1 MAPRDKSSRIKSPR
15 SKSSSEDNS
24 LPGRVKRYA
33 QVGGAVGGFAARI
46 AGERYFGL
54 KADRE
59 RGAENLRA
67 ALGGLKGPLMKV
79 AQILS
84 TIPDALPK
92 EYARELAQ
100 LQAKAP
106 HMGWPFVKRRMTSE
120 LGPDWQS
127 YFAHFDR
134 EAAAAASLGQVHKAE
149 HLDGDALAC
158 KLQYPDMASV
168 VEADLKQLRLIFS
181 LYSRYDKAID
191 PSEIHAE
198 IAARLREELDY
209 ENEARNLELYRLMLD
224 EVETVHVPDVYDELS
239 TDRLLT
245 MSWEEGTRIPDL
257 DDLPMEDRNRIA
269 ENMFRAWY
277 VPLYQ
282 YGVIHGDP
290 HLGNYTVRVSVQDRK
305 DGRYGDINL
314 LDFGCIRVFQPKFI
328 GGVIDLY
335 RALETGNRDLA
346 VHAYETWGF
355 TGLDDE
361 VIDTL
366 TRWAAFIY
374 APLMEDRPRLIEETN
389 ATDYGR
395 EVAMEVHSEL
405 RRLGGVTP
413 PREFVLMDRAA
424 IGLGSVFLRLGAEV
438 NWYRLFHDTIASFDP
453 KVLAK
458 RQKKALKQTG
468 LEFWLEEGV

>member
-1 MAPRDKSSRIKSPR
+1 MASRDRTSR
-15 SKSSSEDNS
+15 EHNT

-33 QVGGAVGGFAARI
+33 QVGGAIGGFAARI
-46 AGERYFGL
+46 AGERYLGF
-54 KADRE
+54 KADRTK
-59 RGAENLRA
+59 GAEDLRT

-100 LQAKAP
+100 LQANAP
-106 HMGWPFVKRRMTSE
+106 HMGWPFVKRRMTAE
-120 LGPDWQS
+120 LGPEWQS
-127 YFAHFDR
+127 RFAHFER
-134 EAAAAASLGQVHKAE
+134 EAAAAASLGQVHKGT
-149 HLDGDALAC
+149 HPDGDALAC

-168 VEADLKQLRLIFS
+168 VEADLKQLSMIFS
-181 LYSRYDKAID
+181 LYRRYDEAID

-209 ENEARNLELYRLMLD
+209 ENEARNIELYRLMLGKVD
-224 EVETVHVPDVYDELS
+224 TVHVPAVYPDLS
-239 TDRLLT
+239 TKRLLT
-245 MSWEEGTRIPDL
+245 MSWEEGRRIPDL
-257 DDLPMEDRNRIA
+257 DDLAIEDRNRIA

-277 VPLYQ
+277 VPFYQ

-290 HLGNYTVRVSVQDRK
+290 HLGNYTVRVSHDDRNNGMYC
-305 DGRYGDINL
+305 DVNL
-314 LDFGCIRVFQPKFI
+314 MDFGCIRVFEPKFVN
-328 GGVIDLY
+328 GVIDLY
-335 RALETGNRDLA
+335 RALETGDRDLA

-366 TRWAAFIY
+366 SRWASFIY

-395 EVAMEVHSEL
+395 EVAAEVHSDL

-424 IGLGSVFLRLGAEV
+424 IGLGSVFLRLGAEA
-438 NWYRLFHDTIASFDP
+438 NWHRLFHDSIAKFDP
-453 KVLAK
+453 EVLAK
-458 RQKKALKQTG
+458 RQQKALKQTG
-468 LEFWLEEGV
+468 LEF